1 MVSPQ
6 NLQSIPW
13 QEFQPCQDYQIM
25 SEREHPMHEDTDIAL
40 MQQIG
45 SGNEASLAILIE
57 KWKTPLINFFY
68 RSLGSV
74 EQSEDLAQL
83 VFIRI
88 YRAAPTYKPKAKFS
102 TFLFHIARRLLIN
115 EYRRMKRKPLETVDP
130 TELAARASD
139 NSDLKIMEIEEAFAH
154 ALGGLPENQRTAILL
169 LKQQELSYLEIATI
183 MESSENVVKS
193 WIFRARQ
200 YLRNELK
207 ALL

>member
-1 MVSPQ
+1 MMSPQ
-6 NLQSIPW
+6 YLQSIPW

-25 SEREHPMHEDTDIAL
+25 SERKHSMPEETDIAL

-45 SGNEASLAILIE
+45 SGCEASLTILIE
-57 KWKTPLINFFY
+57 KWKNPLINFFY

-115 EYRRMKRKPLETVDP
+115 DYRRMKRKPLETVDP
-130 TELAARASD
+130 TELTARESVS
-139 NSDLKIMEIEEAFAH
+139 NDLKIMEIEEAFAH
-154 ALGGLPENQRTAILL
+154 ALVGLPENQRTAILL

-200 YLRNELK
+200 HLRNEMK
-207 ALL
+207 VLL

>member
-1 MVSPQ
+1 
-6 NLQSIPW
+6 
-13 QEFQPCQDYQIM
+13 M
-25 SEREHPMHEDTDIAL
+25 SEREYSMHEDTDIAR

-45 SGNEASLAILIE
+45 SGNEAPLAILIE
-57 KWKTPLINFFY
+57 KWKTPLVNFFY
-68 RSLGSV
+68 CSLGSV

-83 VFIRI
+83 VFIRV

-115 EYRRMKRKPLETVDP
+115 EYRRIKRKPLETVDP
-130 TELAARASD
+130 TELTTRASD
-139 NSDLKIMEIEEAFAH
+139 NSDLKIMEIEDAFAH
-154 ALGGLPENQRTAILL
+154 ALGALPENQRTAILL

-200 YLRNELK
+200 YLRNEMK
-207 ALL
+207 ELL